1 MTAAANKYD
10 VKIISAALKDSHASS
25 VVIVN
30 FRQQIPAW

>member
-1 MTAAANKYD
+1 MTAAAKKIAANKYD

-30 FRQQIPAW
+30 FRQ